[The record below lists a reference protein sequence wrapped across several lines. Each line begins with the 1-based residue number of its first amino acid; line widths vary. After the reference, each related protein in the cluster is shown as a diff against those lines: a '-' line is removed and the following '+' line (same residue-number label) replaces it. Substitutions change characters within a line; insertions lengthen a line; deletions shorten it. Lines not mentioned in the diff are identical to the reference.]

1 MSEAN
6 TRDLGAARC
15 LSLTLE
21 LGRAR
26 APDDP
31 YAFRFEPQD
40 YTARTPAGPR
50 VFHIEWSDA
59 LLADLAAL
67 RGPDRERAQRV
78 GETLQR
84 ALRATHWPELAR
96 QLLDANAQ
104 GRDVHVTLRF
114 SAAELYALPWEL
126 LTVGNSGRHLGE
138 LERVV
143 LRYEWPGTNS
153 RPARRSRL
161 EGGRALVAWSA
172 AGGEV
177 PHDAHI
183 DAIAEAYREGHVDFD
198 SGRDVLA
205 NASASA
211 IAEALAR
218 AERDGTPCAILHILC
233 HGGQLGTSFGLALGT
248 RDAPQ
253 VEDAGDLRQLLAPH
267 AHALRLVVLS
277 ACDSGNTGAPGNHL
291 GSVAQ
296 ALHRAGLRAVI
307 ASRYPLSVSG
317 STILTRALYRGLLVE
332 LRSLERSLAV
342 ARRQLAR
349 EVRGLDWASVQLYA
363 RARDGDDTRPVVLR
377 PFRGLEVFE
386 ARHRRLF
393 FGRAAEVDEAVR
405 EIEALASSDAPRMFF
420 VVGASG
426 SGKSSLVRAAVA
438 PRLVARFGQVHIAR
452 PSSPLDDDLP
462 NARPLLLVLDQA
474 EELFTS
480 LDEAA
485 RGALV
490 KRLHALATDEAG
502 SVVLLTLRADF
513 IGHCGQ
519 VVLPDGGRLDQLES
533 RDEHRVY
540 LPVMSRAGMLE
551 TIMGP
556 ARLAGL
562 PIEAGLAEQLVEEVF
577 GEPGSLPLLEFALD
591 RMWLARDPKRGLTH
605 EAYRA
610 LGGAVGALLERE
622 ADAVIEAMDDAGRAM
637 ARALL
642 VQLVATGE
650 GQRAD
655 TRRIRRL
662 AELRPREA
670 EGFDEVLTRLTAAR
684 LVVTSG
690 ADAPRV
696 EIAHEELIRRWGTLR
711 AWVDADR
718 QKWIEI
724 ERVRSWS
731 HLLRGAQLDRA
742 REARARFGDELGAQA
757 LAHLSASERALA
769 MEEARE
775 RWRRIQLLAALAV
788 AIAVAA
794 VAVVSFFRASA
805 AESEARAAERNERA
819 AKERVAEALTSEQA
833 AKVQAKREA
842 ARAKNAIRVTAAK
855 EYTRRRQPTLAAL
868 SLLEVDPTS
877 SGAVTGLE
885 SAVLSV
891 LETLPERTWVHHGAA
906 TSVAFSPDGARV
918 VLGFDQGATRAW
930 SPSTDQV
937 LAGPDHS
944 DRVQRATFSPDGE
957 RVATV
962 SERTVRVWSPTT
974 GEMIPPPLRHE
985 SVVNRAAFSVD
996 SARIVT
1002 GADRVAQVW
1011 SADTGTPIG
1020 APLHHK
1026 VPVWDA
1032 TFSSSGEHVIFRTRL
1047 PWATVWKLATGE
1059 ELSGPHHAARVL

>member
-1 MSEAN
+1 
-6 TRDLGAARC
+6 
-15 LSLTLE
+15 
-21 LGRAR
+21 
-26 APDDP
+26 
-31 YAFRFEPQD
+31 
-40 YTARTPAGPR
+40 
-50 VFHIEWSDA
+50 
-59 LLADLAAL
+59 
-67 RGPDRERAQRV
+67 
-78 GETLQR
+78 
-84 ALRATHWPELAR
+84 
-96 QLLDANAQ
+96 
-104 GRDVHVTLRF
+104 
-114 SAAELYALPWEL
+114 
-126 LTVGNSGRHLGE
+126 
-138 LERVV
+138 
-143 LRYEWPGTNS
+143 
-153 RPARRSRL
+153 
-161 EGGRALVAWSA
+161 
-172 AGGEV
+172 
-177 PHDAHI
+177 
-183 DAIAEAYREGHVDFD
+183 VDFD
-198 SGRDVLA
+198 PGRDVLA

-317 STILTRALYRGLLVE
+317 ATILTRALYRGLLVE

-502 SVVLLTLRADF
+502 SVVLFTLRADF

-724 ERVRSWS
+724 DRVRGWE

-742 REARARFGDELGAQA
+742 REARERYGDDLGQRC
-757 LAHLSASERALA
+757 LTHIRESERVIA
-769 MEEARE
+769 EESARE
-775 RWRRIQLLAALAV
+775 RRRRLQLRVALGVAV
-788 AIAVAA
+788 VVAA
-794 VAVVSFFRASA
+794 VAVLLFFRAERA
-805 AESEARAAERNERA
+805 TEEEVRRAEELRDEKAKVVA
-819 AKERVAEALTSEQA
+819 AKERAECA
-833 AKVQAKREA
+833 AR
-842 ARAKNAIRVTAAK
+842 RAKNAIRIAAAKDSLAANDATTAALALS
-855 EYTRRRQPTLAAL
+855 EVDLAEGEPVLGFTSTARGVRVSSESHCGSALFLAEGERHLAAAFL
-868 SLLEVDPTS
+868 GDEAHLIKAS
-877 SGAVTGLE
+877 SEGVAQIVQVST
-885 SAVLSV
+885 
-891 LETLPERTWVHHGAA
+891 GAA
-906 TSVAFSPDGARV
+906 VGPPLRHEGVRVAAFSPDGARAITASEKSAILWDV
-918 VLGFDQGATRAW
+918 VTGSQLGAAFTYDSPTLIQVVFSADGQLVLLDEGWTSRVLRLSTGALLGAGSTDLSREFFSIEGEEGYVRFDDSLSRLRSGALSSLKSKGVGSISEPMGGGAASITSNRRAARGSSLRARLS
-930 SPSTDQV
+930 SPS
-937 LAGPDHS
+937 
-944 DRVQRATFSPDGE
+944 RAT
-957 RVATV
+957 
-962 SERTVRVWSPTT
+962 
-974 GEMIPPPLRHE
+974 
-985 SVVNRAAFSVD
+985 
-996 SARIVT
+996 
-1002 GADRVAQVW
+1002 
-1011 SADTGTPIG
+1011 
-1020 APLHHK
+1020 
-1026 VPVWDA
+1026 
-1032 TFSSSGEHVIFRTRL
+1032 
-1047 PWATVWKLATGE
+1047 
-1059 ELSGPHHAARVL
+1059 